1 MMRRSCQIVLL
12 LLLLM
17 AVISPLLQLHS
28 WDKFPVSSDDIE
40 CQVTDWLCSIGMLL
54 VFGAML
60 KFIQVLRLVITL
72 VVFPCSVE
80 IRSHESD
87 IVYTPDLSPPPLIP
101 LRI

>member
-1 MMRRSCQIVLL
+1 MRKFCQIVLL

-40 CQVTDWLCSIGMLL
+40 CQITDWLCSVGMLL
-54 VFGAML
+54 VFAAML
-60 KFIQVLRLVITL
+60 KLVQVLCRIISPVL
-72 VVFPCSVE
+72 FPPLGKTC
-80 IRSHESD
+80 SHESD
-87 IVYTPDLSPPPLIP
+87 TSYAPDLPPPLLIP